1 MPDTPDQSENE
12 EQSIGSASEQAKQL
26 PFGGEFSP
34 GQVVLGWLLQTIPAS
49 ESRAD
54 LVEKIRAQYFSAS
67 CEGYEGERRLLEQ
80 GKRAGNV
87 VIGMRNYGIL
97 GEDFRLSPFGLELL
111 AMIETP
117 DQMNQRFAA
126 HILAECYGMDVLTA
140 VANLQGRGV
149 TPSKATLSNELRG
162 MGFALPQATTKPLIL
177 LGWLREAGVLGS
189 SGYVIDNGRVA
200 QILGTSDTI
209 LSDLDRLSQPE
220 RWFLRS
226 LGRCAPES
234 GYIQASDVV
243 RYAQEIYHVRFPE
256 DRWQQALLKPLEDK
270 GWIELERGS
279 AGRGSRSGKV
289 RGTDKFRSEYVRR
302 LLEEDADIIP
312 PEIRA
317 ARNKPLTLILEE
329 MNVADTYI
337 RGLALEHL
345 AVRLADW
352 LDLKPKQWR
361 LRSARTGGNEVDVIV
376 EGSRLMFSRWQIQCK
391 NTRQLQT
398 RDLAEEVGVAVILR
412 SQVVVLVTTGRVPN
426 TVYRHARVV
435 NESTAFQVVI
445 IGGDSLKKIAETGP
459 LGLAEF
465 LNDRAAQTMRHK
477 EGQRLELAEP
487 E

>member
-1 MPDTPDQSENE
+1 M
-12 EQSIGSASEQAKQL
+12 
-26 PFGGEFSP
+26 
-34 GQVVLGWLLQTIPAS
+34 
-49 ESRAD
+49 
-54 LVEKIRAQYFSAS
+54 
-67 CEGYEGERRLLEQ
+67 GERRLIEQ

-97 GEDFRLSPFGLELL
+97 DEDFHLSPLGLELL
-111 AMIETP
+111 TMVETP
-117 DQMNQRFAA
+117 DLLYRRFAA
-126 HILAECYGMDVLTA
+126 HILAACYGMDVLTA
-140 VANLQGRGV
+140 IANLQGRGV
-149 TPSKATLSNELRG
+149 TPSKTTIANEVRG
-162 MGFALPQATTKPLIL
+162 MGFELPQATTKPLIL
-177 LGWLREAGVLGS
+177 LAWLREAGVLGS

-200 QILGTSDTI
+200 KILGTSDTI
-209 LSDLDRLSQPE
+209 LSDLDRLSQAE

-226 LGRCAPES
+226 LGRCARES

-243 RYAQEIYHVRFPE
+243 RYAQEIYHIKFPE
-256 DRWQQALLKPLEDK
+256 DRWQQALLKPLEEK

-279 AGRGSRSGKV
+279 SGRGSRSGKV
-289 RGTDKFRSEYVRR
+289 KATDKFNSEYVQR
-302 LLEEDADIIP
+302 LLEEDADVIP

-317 ARNKPLTLILEE
+317 ARNKPLAQILEE
-329 MNVADTYI
+329 MEVEDTYI

-345 AVRLADW
+345 AVRLADR

-361 LRSARTGGNEVDVIV
+361 LRSAKTGGNEVDVIV

-459 LGLAEF
+459 LGLVEF
-465 LNDRAAQTMRHK
+465 LNDRAAQTMSHK
-477 EGQRLELAEP
+477 ESQRLELEVP